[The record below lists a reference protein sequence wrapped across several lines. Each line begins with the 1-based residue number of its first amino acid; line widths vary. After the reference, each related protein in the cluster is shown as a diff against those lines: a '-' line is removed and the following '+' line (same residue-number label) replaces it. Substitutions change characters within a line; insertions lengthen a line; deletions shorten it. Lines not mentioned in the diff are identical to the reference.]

1 MGLVYRAGRVRPD
14 AAATRAGRAGRAG
27 RWVVK
32 VQPPLD
38 SSSDSRGGMGR
49 SDRRASRTREEG
61 TVHLPPN
68 SGPRTGLYPDRR
80 QVEACM
86 PHVS

>member
-14 AAATRAGRAGRAG
+14 AARQRAGRAGREGREG

-38 SSSDSRGGMGR
+38 RSSDSRGGMGR
-49 SDRRASRTREEG
+49 SE
-61 TVHLPPN
+61 PN
-68 SGPRTGLYPDRR
+68 PNPNPDPDPDPNPNPDRDATLGP
-80 QVEACM
+80 Q
-86 PHVS
+86 P

>member
-14 AAATRAGRAGRAG
+14 AAKQRAGRTGREGREG

-38 SSSDSRGGMGR
+38 RSSDSRGGMGR
-49 SDRRASRTREEG
+49 SEPNPNPLG
-61 TVHLPPN
+61 KTVAH
-68 SGPRTGLYPDRR
+68 
-80 QVEACM
+80 
-86 PHVS
+86 

>member
-14 AAATRAGRAGRAG
+14 AAATRAGRAGREG

-38 SSSDSRGGMGR
+38 
-49 SDRRASRTREEG
+49 TN
-61 TVHLPPN
+61 T
-68 SGPRTGLYPDRR
+68 
-80 QVEACM
+80 
-86 PHVS
+86 